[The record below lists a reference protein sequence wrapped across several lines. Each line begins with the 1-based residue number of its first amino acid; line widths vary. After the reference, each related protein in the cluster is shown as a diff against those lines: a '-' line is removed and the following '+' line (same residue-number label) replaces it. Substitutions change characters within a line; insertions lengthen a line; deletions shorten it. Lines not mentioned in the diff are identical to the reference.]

1 MMLPMF
7 QNRKIF
13 FPEELR
19 HTPDMIELMDE
30 IRYTSYTKFNSK
42 HDDGMDLLSMINALE
57 VVYPAKNMSYIPTQ
71 MKNGT
76 KVASNDMFNMINRH
90 NDDDYSAFDSY

>member
-1 MMLPMF
+1 MLPMF

-19 HTPDMIELMDE
+19 HSPDMVELMDE
-30 IRYTSYTKFNSK
+30 IRYTSYTRFNSK

-57 VVYPAKNMSYIPTQ
+57 VVYPAKNMSYIPT
-71 MKNGT
+71 KIKDG
-76 KVASNDMFNMINRH
+76 KVAADDIYGMINRH
-90 NDDDYSAFDSY
+90 SDEEYSAYDSY